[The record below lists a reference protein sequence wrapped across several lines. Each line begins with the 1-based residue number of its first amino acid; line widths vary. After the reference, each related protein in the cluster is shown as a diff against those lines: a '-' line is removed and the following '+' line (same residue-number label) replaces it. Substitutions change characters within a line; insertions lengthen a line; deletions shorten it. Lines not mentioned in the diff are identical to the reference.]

1 MTLSSFRRLV
11 RPTGKG
17 SILIIALMLIS
28 SAGLRIAPGAGGAL
42 AQASQLPTT
51 AYAPDDQS
59 EGAYGVR
66 KEEAGHLSPT
76 QVSATAD
83 RSEMSGLIQAL
94 SARETMVAEREK
106 QLELRLRALSV
117 ADGEIEKRIAALSE
131 TEASLRA
138 TLALADQ
145 AAEKDLSRLTSVYE
159 SMKPKEAAALFEE
172 MEPAFAA
179 GFLGRMTPMAA
190 ADVMA
195 GLSPQVAYTI
205 SVILAGR
212 NASAP
217 KN

>member
-1 MTLSSFRRLV
+1 MLSSLKRVL
-11 RPTGKG
+11 RPSGRG
-17 SILIIALMLIS
+17 SILIIAMMLIS
-28 SAGLRIAPGAGGAL
+28 SAGLRIAPGAGGAF

-51 AYAPDDQS
+51 ALASEDQVIGS
-59 EGAYGVR
+59 SGSGS
-66 KEEAGHLSPT
+66 KEAGDITPKPI
-76 QVSATAD
+76 SATTS
-83 RSEMSGLIQAL
+83 RTEMAGLIQAL

-117 ADGEIEKRIAALSE
+117 ADGEIERRIAALSE

-145 AAEKDLSRLTSVYE
+145 AAEKDLSRLTAVYE